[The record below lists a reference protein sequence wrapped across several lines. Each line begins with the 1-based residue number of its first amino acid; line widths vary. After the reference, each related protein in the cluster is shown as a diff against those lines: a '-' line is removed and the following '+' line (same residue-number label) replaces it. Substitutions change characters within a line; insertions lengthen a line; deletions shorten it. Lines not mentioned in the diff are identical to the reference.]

1 MKWIPKYQSGNK
13 TKYASAAKD
22 ANTGESYDI
31 YLQDGNTYDSQG
43 NPVSVIR
50 TPDTIITLIL
60 IINSQLLRVMGLKK
74 RDQKLYILNL
84 I

>member
-13 TKYASAAKD
+13 TKYA

-50 TPDTIITLIL
+50 TPDTIITP
-60 IINSQLLRVMGLKK
+60 NTYNQ
-74 RDQKLYILNL
+74 
-84 I
+84 